1 MMARGRPRLR
11 KSAVR
16 DVASYVSTICS
27 SWFSTTVLG
36 NAKKARSAW
45 TGEGARPYIHEQ
57 LDVQILHIQRI
68 IFDELA
74 SRLDVFAHERS
85 EDGFALGNIL
95 ELY

>member
-1 MMARGRPRLR
+1 MVWSGRPRPR
-11 KSAVR
+11 KGAVR
-16 DVASYVSTICS
+16 DVASYVSTFCS
-27 SWFSTTVLG
+27 SWFSTTVFG
-36 NAKKARSAW
+36 NEKKARSAW
-45 TGEGARPYIHEQ
+45 TGKGARPYTSK

-85 EDGFALGNIL
+85 KDGFALGNIF